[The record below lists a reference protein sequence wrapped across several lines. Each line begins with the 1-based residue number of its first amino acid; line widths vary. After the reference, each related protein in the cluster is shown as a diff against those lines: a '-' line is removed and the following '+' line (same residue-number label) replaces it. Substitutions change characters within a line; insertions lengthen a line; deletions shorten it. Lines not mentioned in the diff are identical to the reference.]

1 MTPHILHYTDNL
13 PEGVGGTAQG
23 PIIRI
28 RPKYKDDKGL
38 HQHELEHVKQWWIAT
53 IVSAVL
59 LAAGLYH
66 FQEPLWGAVGS
77 IGVHGALYKLISAY
91 RLWCEVQAHKV
102 QLQYSPHALKHFA
115 KRIAEKYD
123 LNITAEEAEQR
134 LREA

>member
-1 MTPHILHYTDNL
+1 MIPHITHYTDSL

-59 LAAGLYH
+59 LAAGLHYL
-66 FQEPLWGAVGS
+66 QEPLWGAVGS
-77 IGVHGALYKLISAY
+77 IGVHGALYKLIPAY

-115 KRIAEKYD
+115 LRIATKYG
-123 LNITAEEAEQR
+123 LKITAEDAEQR
-134 LREA
+134 LRE